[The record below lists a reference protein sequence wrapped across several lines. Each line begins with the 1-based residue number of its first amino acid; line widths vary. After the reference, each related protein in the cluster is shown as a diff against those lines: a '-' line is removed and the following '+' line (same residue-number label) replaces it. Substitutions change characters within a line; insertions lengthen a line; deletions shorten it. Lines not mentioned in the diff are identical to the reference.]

1 MNVLSD
7 ICLVASNDSKAPSGP
22 ESYTPIGC
30 WNVDDGESHGTGGTE
45 GNHMMALYA
54 EFIEVDCLDDV
65 YPSV

>member
-7 ICLVASNDSKAPSGP
+7 IYLVASNASKALSGP
-22 ESYTPIGC
+22 EGYTPIGC
-30 WNVDDGESHGTGGTE
+30 WNVDDGQPHSTGGTE
-45 GNHMMALYA
+45 SNHMTALYA